1 MRARHWSLLPLAAA
15 TVTGAALAV
24 APLRT
29 TSSCATTSDG
39 GMTCSSTTQSL
50 LASGGA
56 AVLAIF
62 AVPVLVTLVPVLW
75 PVAQARVATAVLLS
89 VATVLGMLSVGV
101 FLLPTLALAWVAVAA
116 NRRQDHPSHLDA
128 SPDST

>member
-1 MRARHWSLLPLAAA
+1 MRARRWSLLPLVAA
-15 TVTGAALAV
+15 TLTGAVLAL

-29 TSSCATTSDG
+29 TSSCAATSDG
-39 GMTCSSTTQSL
+39 EMSCSSTTQSL
-50 LASGGA
+50 LAAGGA
-56 AVLAIF
+56 GVLAIF

-101 FLLPTLALAWVAVAA
+101 FLLPTLVLAWVAVAA
-116 NRRQDHPSHLDA
+116 NRPQDHPPHRDA
-128 SPDST
+128 GSV